1 MTTLELRLRQV
12 LCGALALVA
21 AWAVARVAAGE
32 TAAEPETPG
41 LAEPLAEQIRADEAA
56 IASQAN
62 VNALSDETRELLLQY
77 RQFLAETRNLR
88 DYSRQLETQVRSQ
101 VEEVAFLEQQLV
113 EIENTSRMVMPLM
126 QKMVAA
132 LERFVKLDL
141 PFQLEEREKRVAAL
155 RDALGRA
162 DITISEKYRR
172 IIEAYQIETEYGRTL
187 EAYSGEIGEPGNT
200 RAVRFLRLGRV
211 ALLYQTPD
219 AAETGYFDTEQKRWV
234 VDDSYR
240 NAAKHGFAVAD
251 KASAPDLL
259 ELPIPAPTEARS

>member
-1 MTTLELRLRQV
+1 MTILELRFRQA
-12 LCGALALVA
+12 LCGGLALVA
-21 AWAVARVAAGE
+21 AWAFARGALGE
-32 TAAEPETPG
+32 TAAEPEASG
-41 LAEPLAEQIRADEAA
+41 LTEPLAEQIQADEAA
-56 IASQAN
+56 ISSQTN
-62 VNALSDETRELLLQY
+62 VNSLSDETRDLLLQY
-77 RQFLAETRNLR
+77 RQLLSETNNLR
-88 DYSRQLETQVRSQ
+88 GYSRQLEGQVRSQ
-101 VEEVAFLEQQLV
+101 VEEIAFVEQQLV

-126 QKMVAA
+126 EKMVAA

-141 PFQLEEREKRVAAL
+141 PFQLEERETRVSAL

-172 IIEAYQIETEYGRTL
+172 IIEAYQIETEYGSTL
-187 EAYSGEIGEPGNT
+187 EAYSGEIGEPGKT

-211 ALLYQTPD
+211 ALMYQTPD
-219 AAETGYFDTEQKRWV
+219 AAETGYFDAAQKRWV

-240 NAAKHGFAVAD
+240 NAVKHGFAVAE